1 MSMSKFFVKN
11 KRKIII
17 GLIVVAILA
26 IVGGSLAYYFSTRT
40 DTTDDSTSEQIMSTD
55 TTTDD
60 TLRDEVEK
68 TEEVT
73 AAAISS
79 AADGLGGNGLSADTA
94 TTDTNDN
101 SYEPGSAPS
110 GSDLNPTNDPNT
122 PSNSNPPSIPS
133 QTDPAP
139 VPESVK
145 LTNGIRNEAYVSK
158 TESVLLKNGK
168 HICVNGVSYKVYAI
182 YSGVNQDTIYVR
194 PRWYAGF
201 SEVRAKLNDCPGAPW
216 EPPPELPVS
225 TGNTVTVA
233 SFNEYHKGHGYV
245 GNFFGVGKGYAAKLR
260 KGDKLCIN
268 GVDREV
274 DGFNTG
280 LSLQITYVYV
290 KPNVNGTVKDGDQLK
305 IGGC

>member
-1 MSMSKFFVKN
+1 MSKFFVKN

-17 GLIVVAILA
+17 GLIVVSILL
-26 IVGGSLAYYFSTRT
+26 IVGASLAYYFSTKSDNTPET
-40 DTTDDSTSEQIMSTD
+40 DGGTSGATMSKDTSMDST
-55 TTTDD
+55 
-60 TLRDEVEK
+60 LLAEVDK

-73 AAAISS
+73 ASDISS
-79 AADGLGGNGLSADTA
+79 AADGLGGSGLSADTS
-94 TTDTNDN
+94 TTDTNDS

-110 GSDLNPTNDPNT
+110 GSPIDIGTDNPETT
-122 PSNSNPPSIPS
+122 PLPSPPS
-133 QTDPAP
+133 TNKNTT
-139 VPESVK
+139 VLPEQVK

-194 PRWYAGF
+194 PQWYAGF
-201 SEVRAKLNDCPGAPW
+201 SEVSAKLNDCPGAPW

-225 TGNTVTVA
+225 IGNTVTVA
-233 SFNEYHKGHGYV
+233 SFNEYHKTSGYT
-245 GNFFGVGKGYAAKLR
+245 GNFFGVGKGDAAKLK

-290 KPNVNGTVKDGDQLK
+290 KPNVNGTVKDGDKLR

>member
-1 MSMSKFFVKN
+1 MSVSKFFAKN
-11 KRKIII
+11 KRKLLL
-17 GLIVVAILA
+17 GLVVVAILV
-26 IVGGSLAYYFSTRT
+26 IVGGSVAYYFSTRT
-40 DTTDDSTSEQIMSTD
+40 DTNDDGTSEIIASTSI
-55 TTTDD
+55 TTDD
-60 TLRDEVEK
+60 TLRNEAER

-79 AADGLGGNGLSADTA
+79 AADGLGGNGLVADTS
-94 TTDTNDN
+94 TNDTNDN

-110 GSDLNPTNDPNT
+110 GSNIDSGTVNPNTLDDPN
-122 PSNSNPPSIPS
+122 PSNNPNPPPS
-133 QTDPAP
+133 

-245 GNFFGVGKGYAAKLR
+245 GNFFGVGKGDAAKLR